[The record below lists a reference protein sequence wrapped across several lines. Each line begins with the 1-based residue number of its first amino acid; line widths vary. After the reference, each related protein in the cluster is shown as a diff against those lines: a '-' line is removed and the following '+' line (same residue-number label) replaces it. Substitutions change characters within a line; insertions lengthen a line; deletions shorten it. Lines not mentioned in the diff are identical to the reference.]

1 MTRAAL
7 ALLAGL
13 LFGAGLAWSGMVDP
27 LRVRNFLD
35 VLGPWD
41 PTLGFV
47 MAGALLPM
55 ALAWVIRRRL
65 DKPFA
70 ENRFELPD
78 TAQLDARLALGAIV
92 FGIGWAVGGLCPGPA
107 IAGLVLAPVQAGTF
121 VAAMLGGMIIQ
132 RVVDR

>member
-1 MTRAAL
+1 MTRGAL

-78 TAQLDARLALGAIV
+78 TARLDARLALGAIV

-107 IAGLVLAPVQAGTF
+107 IAGLVLAPVHAGTF

-132 RVVDR
+132 HVADR